1 MKKYISAILAASMVI
16 SMTACGENNADLQR
30 TGEYITES
38 ITENFTETEITENQ
52 TDSTGEVETGKNEKV
67 LIAYFSYGENAA
79 LPDGVDASTS
89 ASINIRNGK
98 TTGNTGVIAD
108 MIAEKTGG
116 ELSSILTEKKYP
128 ADYNEVVEQGKA
140 ENQADIRPELISKIE
155 NLDEYDTIFVGFPN
169 WWYDMPMVMYSFF
182 DEYDFSGKTIIPF
195 CTSGG
200 SGFSNSI
207 STIKSLEPNA
217 DVVEDGLSISGS
229 RVDDAQSDVTSWLSE
244 LGY

>member
-1 MKKYISAILAASMVI
+1 MKKYISVILAAAMVL
-16 SMTACGENNADLQR
+16 SMTACGENNADLQQ
-30 TGEYITES
+30 TGENS
-38 ITENFTETEITENQ
+38 TENITQREIAENQ
-52 TDSTGEVETGKNEKV
+52 TEGTGEVETVKNEKV

-98 TTGNTGVIAD
+98 TTGNTGIIAD

-116 ELSSILTEKKYP
+116 ELHSILTEEKYP
-128 ADYNEVVEQGKA
+128 ADYNEVVEQGQA
-140 ENQADIRPELISKIE
+140 EKQADIRPELISEIE

-169 WWYDMPMVMYSFF
+169 WWYDMPMAMYSFF
-182 DEYDFSGKTIIPF
+182 DEYDFSRKKIIPF

-200 SGFSNSI
+200 SGFSDSI
-207 STIKSLEPNA
+207 STIKDLEPNA
-217 DVVEDGLSISGS
+217 DVMENGLSISGS
-229 RVDDAQSDVTSWLSE
+229 RVDNAQSDVASWLSE

>member
-1 MKKYISAILAASMVI
+1 MKKYILAILAAAMVL
-16 SMTACGENNADLQR
+16 SMTACGENNADLQQI
-30 TGEYITES
+30 GENS
-38 ITENFTETEITENQ
+38 TENITQREIAENQ
-52 TDSTGEVETGKNEKV
+52 TEGTGEVKTEKNEKV

-98 TTGNTGVIAD
+98 TTGNTGAIAD

-116 ELSSILTEKKYP
+116 ELHSILTEEKYP

-140 ENQADIRPELISKIE
+140 ENQADLRPELISEIE

-169 WWYDMPMVMYSFF
+169 WWYDMPMAMYSFF

-200 SGFSNSI
+200 SGFSDSI

-217 DVVEDGLSISGS
+217 DIVENGLSISGS
-229 RVDDAQSDVTSWLSE
+229 RVDNAQSDVASWLSE

>member
-1 MKKYISAILAASMVI
+1 MKKYISAILAAAMVL
-16 SMTACGENNADLQR
+16 SMTACGENNADLQQI
-30 TGEYITES
+30 GENSAENITQR
-38 ITENFTETEITENQ
+38 EIAENQ
-52 TDSTGEVETGKNEKV
+52 TESTGEAETVKNERV

-98 TTGNTGVIAD
+98 TTGNTGVIAN
-108 MIAEKTGG
+108 MIAEETGG
-116 ELSSILTEKKYP
+116 ELHSIMTKEKYP
-128 ADYNEVVEQGKA
+128 SDYNEVVEQGKV

-169 WWYDMPMVMYSFF
+169 WWYDMPMAMYSFF

-200 SGFSNSI
+200 SGFSDSI

-217 DVVEDGLSISGS
+217 DVVENGLSISGS
-229 RVDDAQSDVTSWLSE
+229 RIDNAQSDVDSWLSE
-244 LGY
+244 LEY